1 MKSVAEI
8 LRSKPDQTV
17 YNIAPGASVYDALRL
32 MADKNIGALL
42 VVDEGKIVGIL
53 SERDYARKVAL
64 MDRSSKQ
71 TAVRE
76 VMTSSVMYARPDQ
89 TNEECMAMMTD
100 NRLRHL
106 PVIDDGR
113 LLGLVSIGD
122 LVKDIISEQ
131 QFTIDQL
138 QHYIQGHHRA

>member
-42 VVDEGKIVGIL
+42 VVDEGKILGIL